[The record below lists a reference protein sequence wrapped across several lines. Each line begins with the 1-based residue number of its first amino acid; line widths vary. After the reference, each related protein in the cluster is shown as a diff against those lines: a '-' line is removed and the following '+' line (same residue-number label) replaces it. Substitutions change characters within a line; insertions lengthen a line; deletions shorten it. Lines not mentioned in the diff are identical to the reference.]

1 VDEKTRNA
9 KTVVSVGLSFIQEE
23 RRSIIHPK
31 NGGKDPEQERS
42 TRGLGFRV

>member
-9 KTVVSVGLSFIQEE
+9 RTVVSVGLSFIQE
-23 RRSIIHPK
+23 
-31 NGGKDPEQERS
+31 NGGKEAEEERS